1 MKEWIDYY
9 ETLQVHPKAGKEV
22 IEAAYGKLMS
32 LGNPGYGDDPYTK
45 EQIERIDLAFEV
57 LMDDNR
63 RKIFHEDWLK
73 NVKTGKSEEENIHFK
88 RKRQATKEDLK
99 ACNCLNLYYGC
110 LERRDF
116 SAAYKYVSLYEKD
129 FIREKDFL
137 EWQEAAVEIIEI
149 SDIKIREF
157 KKHRN
162 FESRPGRLHYNA
174 YEFEV
179 SLLEKSNATGKISR
193 NSFTRMVIKENDEY
207 CVLLGHDNLRPIINK
222 LRVMAEMKDKKD
234 AVSRFQEYD
243 SRFDPVTGI
252 MNKRGFL
259 EEAKKEEARFN
270 RYGRVFSIL
279 FIDCK
284 DNGGISRKDELM
296 QFVIGIIR
304 KNIRNLDM
312 FAIWGENAFV
322 LLLPETGNTEA
333 EAVAE
338 KLKLLFED
346 QEICVGSQVVKVR
359 LRTGVSEYN
368 KHSLVE
374 TIYKAQV
381 EKKTGVRKTR
391 HIKSVV

>member
-9 ETLQVHPKAGKEV
+9 ETLQVHPKACKEV
-22 IEAAYGKLMS
+22 IEAAYRKLTNLS
-32 LGNPGYGDDPYTK
+32 DLDSGDTTFIK
-45 EQIERIDLAFEV
+45 EQIEKMDLAYDV

-63 RKIFHEDWLK
+63 RKIFHEDWLE
-73 NVKTGKSEEENIHFK
+73 NVKTAERVEEGVRFK
-88 RKRQATKEDLK
+88 RKRQKSEDDLK
-99 ACNCLNLYYGC
+99 AYNCLSLYYGC
-110 LERRDF
+110 LERSDF
-116 SAAYKYVSLYEKD
+116 RAAYKYISDYEKG

-149 SDIKIREF
+149 SNIQIREF
-157 KKHRN
+157 KRHRN

-179 SLLEKSNATGKISR
+179 LLLEKSNVTGKITQ
-193 NSFTRMVIKENDEY
+193 NSFTRMVFKENDEY
-207 CVLLGHDNLRPIINK
+207 CVFIGHDNLRPIINK

-234 AVSRFQEYD
+234 TVSRFQEYD
-243 SRFDPVTGI
+243 SKFDANTGI

-259 EEAKKEEARFN
+259 EEAKKEEDRFN

-284 DNGGISRKDELM
+284 DSGGVSRKDELL
-296 QFVIGIIR
+296 QFIIGIIR
-304 KNIRNLDM
+304 RNIRNLDM

-322 LLLPETGNTEA
+322 VLLPETENDEA
-333 EAVAE
+333 EAVAK
-338 KLKLLFED
+338 KLKLLFEN

-381 EKKTGVRKTR
+381 GKKTGGSKAR
-391 HIKSVV
+391 HIISVV